1 MYGQLNAVRGLAN
14 FGPPCIIMY
23 RNAHVF
29 SSLYEL
35 VVLLILG
42 VFAGKVDKT
51 RAMSET

>member
-29 SSLYEL
+29 SSLYE
-35 VVLLILG
+35 VVLLRLG